1 MELKV
6 IKPFD
11 WAHQGVRVES
21 FQKDQVITT
30 EDADLIRVA
39 LEEKW
44 VQKTRAA
51 AQTRPA
57 GESADTKGDQ
67 ESAGGDA
74 AGGQQPL
81 SGTE

>member
-51 AQTRPA
+51 AQTRPT
-57 GESADTKGDQ
+57 GDSPDIKGDQ
-67 ESAGGDA
+67 NGADGDA
-74 AGGQQPL
+74 AGGQQSL
-81 SGTE
+81 SSAE

>member
-44 VQKTRAA
+44 VQRTRASA
-51 AQTRPA
+51 KA
-57 GESADTKGDQ
+57 GPTGDSSDAKGDQ
-67 ESAGGDA
+67 EGAGGDA
-74 AGGQQPL
+74 ADAQQAL